1 VVVGCGLPDA
11 TTWTIPPIV
20 AREEMQ
26 LDMEHV
32 GSNLLHLKEIQRT
45 AENPIEGS
53 SNFLKFPKL

>member
-45 AENPIEGS
+45 AESYRGIE
-53 SNFLKFPKL
+53 